1 MILTSF
7 DKHIR
12 LQKEHPSWGSGHMA
26 LPSASIAPEQVTV
39 FTKGSYSD
47 SQVPSSGLGEK
58 TPHFP
63 FTWKNQNTNATLTTL
78 GTFTV
83 QRTQMLW
90 DVLLSI
96 CFFVR
101 AFKKCRILAYVDIY
115 SYFLIL
121 KRHIMLLWKNICLYH
136 DVESQKQI
144 QMYVHSKYCMSGCYV
159 N

>member
-63 FTWKNQNTNATLTTL
+63 FTWKNQNTNCNPHYPGYLHCAENTDAVRC
-78 GTFTV
+78 FTV
-83 QRTQMLW
+83 NMVFCQGIQEMSYIS
-90 DVLLSI
+90 LL
-96 CFFVR
+96 
-101 AFKKCRILAYVDIY
+101 DIY

-136 DVESQKQI
+136 NVESQKQI